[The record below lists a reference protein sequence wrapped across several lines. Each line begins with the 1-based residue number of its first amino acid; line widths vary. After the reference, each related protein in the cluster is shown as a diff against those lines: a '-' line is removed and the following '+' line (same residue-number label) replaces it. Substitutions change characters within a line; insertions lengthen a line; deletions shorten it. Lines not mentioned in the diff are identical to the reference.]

1 MRVKTVAS
9 RAARPTRASRQRGG
23 GGKGELPG
31 QPSRESG
38 RVGLERALARYL
50 APPDTGPGWGVLIQ
64 WYYAPSEWKVAVA
77 RHVPEPLRGEAEHYL
92 RDMLYRMEVAEWF
105 RKAPARTAAT

>member
-1 MRVKTVAS
+1 
-9 RAARPTRASRQRGG
+9 
-23 GGKGELPG
+23 
-31 QPSRESG
+31 
-38 RVGLERALARYL
+38 
-50 APPDTGPGWGVLIQ
+50 VLIQ
-64 WYYAPSEWKVAVA
+64 WYYAPSEWKVALA